1 MTYKELEANA
11 TITRMKRVLT
21 ALLLIPLILGINF
34 YLPALVTW
42 AVMVL
47 VAVLCLREY
56 FLLAQKLDFQPFRV
70 IGYGAGTVLIFARGS
85 PQEALLVL
93 LSLVL
98 LLLMLLRPTYERA
111 LGDVASTLFGVVY
124 IAGPF
129 ALGRELHWID
139 PHWLFYVLVL
149 NWAGDSAALCFGRF
163 FGRRKMAPVI
173 SPNKT
178 WLGAWASLVV
188 AAVVG
193 AGYLYYFLPG
203 PVTPWAAVLLSIWVN
218 AAAQSGD
225 LAESALK
232 RGADVK
238 DSGSMLPGH
247 GGMLD
252 RVDGLLFSL
261 PACYVVVRF
270 L

>member
-1 MTYKELEANA
+1 
-11 TITRMKRVLT
+11 MKRVLT

-56 FLLAQKLDFQPFRV
+56 FLLAQKLDFEPFRV
-70 IGYGAGTVLIFARGS
+70 IGYGAGAVLIFARGF

-149 NWAGDSAALCFGRF
+149 NWAGDSAALYLGRV

-193 AGYLYYFLPG
+193 EGYLHYFLPG
-203 PVTPWAAVLLSIWVN
+203 PVAPWTAVLLSIWVN

-238 DSGSMLPGH
+238 DSGGMLPGH

>member
-1 MTYKELEANA
+1 M
-11 TITRMKRVLT
+11 RRVLT
-21 ALLLIPLILGINF
+21 ALVLIPLVLGVNF
-34 YLPALVTW
+34 YAPTLVTW
-42 AVMVL
+42 ALLIL

-56 FLLAQKLDFQPFRV
+56 FPLAEKLEFQPFR
-70 IGYGAGTVLIFARGS
+70 IAGYGAGAVLIFARGV
-85 PQEALLVL
+85 PETALLVL

-98 LLLMLLRPTYERA
+98 LMLTLLRPTYDQA

-139 PHWLFYVLVL
+139 PHWLFFVLVM
-149 NWAGDSAALCFGRF
+149 NWVGDSAALYFGRA
-163 FGRRKMAPVI
+163 FGKAKMAPTI

-178 WLGAWASLVV
+178 WVGAGASLII
-188 AAVVG
+188 AAIVG
-193 AGYLYYFLPG
+193 TGYLYYFRPSDVPLW
-203 PVTPWAAVLLSIWVN
+203 VAVGLSIWVN
-218 AAAQSGD
+218 VAAQSGD

-232 RGADVK
+232 RSAHVK
-238 DSGSMLPGH
+238 DSGGMLPGH

-261 PACYVVVRF
+261 PACYLIVRF